1 MSLIVIG
8 FSITSVN
15 LSDPARAGGDTGVEH
30 WNYKSTSIAP
40 ENPTSNDL
48 ITFKLEVNSDSNVS
62 KVDIYICKDNVC
74 GLPLEMM
81 STQANVYSIR
91 HTEKF
96 ADGAKVNY
104 RFTIK
109 YTDSEKIE
117 YLPTSVSTKDVSLVL
132 GSLYFEFF
140 IGENWN
146 YKSTSVDP
154 AKPTPEDDVTF
165 TFGVDD
171 DSQIK
176 SISIFLAW
184 DKPEFTESTEQLM
197 EKSSENTYT
206 FKTTQKFE
214 VGTKVGYRFIIEYDQ
229 DIMEPVPTSG
239 STANVFEEQEELYFG
254 VTIGGIPDVT
264 DGVDGDDSD
273 KDEGGFLPG
282 FEASTTVIAFMFII
296 VILLGLSSVL
306 RYENRKRR

>member
-1 MSLIVIG
+1 MG
-8 FSITSVN
+8 FSITSINFVE
-15 LSDPARAGGDTGVEH
+15 PANAGDGTGVEH
-30 WNYKSTSIAP
+30 WNFKSSSITP

-48 ITFKLEVNSDSNVS
+48 ITFKLEVNSDSNIS

-74 GLPLEMM
+74 GLPVEMM
-81 STQANVYSIR
+81 STQANVYTFR

-96 ADGAKVNY
+96 ADGTKVNY

-117 YLPTSVSTKDVSLVL
+117 YLPNSVSTKDVSLVL

-146 YKSTSVDP
+146 YKSTSTEPV
-154 AKPTPEDDVTF
+154 KPTIEDDVTF
-165 TFGVDD
+165 TLVVDD
-171 DSQIK
+171 DSQINSV
-176 SISIFLAW
+176 SIILAW
-184 DKPEFTESTEQLM
+184 DKPEFTESSAQPM
-197 EKSSENTYT
+197 EKSTDNTYT
-206 FKTTQKFE
+206 YKSTQKFE
-214 VGTKVGYRFIIEYDQ
+214 SGTKVGYRFIINYDQ
-229 DIMEPVPTSG
+229 DVVEPVPTSS

-254 VTIGGIPDVT
+254 LTVGGLPDINGGE
-264 DGVDGDDSD
+264 DGEGSDSD

-296 VILLGLSSVL
+296 VILLGLASVIK
-306 RYENRKRR
+306 YENRKRR